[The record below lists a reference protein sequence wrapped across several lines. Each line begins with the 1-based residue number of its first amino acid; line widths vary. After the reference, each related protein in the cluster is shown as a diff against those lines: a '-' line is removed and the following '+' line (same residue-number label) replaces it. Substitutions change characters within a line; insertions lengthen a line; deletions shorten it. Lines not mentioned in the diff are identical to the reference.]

1 MSHALVPMI
10 NRETHMPIHTKAE
23 LIDIILNTDYSEPT
37 RRAAAECLY
46 VYGRM
51 DGAEKFRARL
61 VDIGL
66 IVEDAPYKG
75 LPL

>member
-1 MSHALVPMI
+1 MI
-10 NRETHMPIHTKAE
+10 NRETHMPIYTKAE
-23 LIDIILNTDYSEPT
+23 LIDMMLNTDYSEPT

-46 VYGRM
+46 VLGRT
-51 DGAEKFRARL
+51 DGTGKVCAAL